1 LTVTRKRK
9 QALVAQYQDLAKKS
23 KAVILTSYSGLTVKQ
38 LEGLRNQIREL
49 GGEFHIVKNTLVDL
63 AFKELKLPLPE
74 GSMLGTTAIGF
85 ALEDVPPVA
94 KAIVDLTRA
103 SEGMRI
109 KGGLIEGKLYDAA
122 QIPLLADLPPL
133 PVVRARLLGL
143 LTTPASQVAGGLA
156 AVLRNL
162 AGVIRA
168 YSQSQSSEPA

>member
-1 LTVTRKRK
+1 MAVTRKRK

-63 AFKELKLPLPE
+63 AFKGLKLPLPE
-74 GSMLGTTAIGF
+74 GSMQGTTAIGF
-85 ALEDVPPVA
+85 ALEDVQPVA

-103 SEGMRI
+103 SEGMRV

-122 QIPLLADLPPL
+122 QITLLADLPPL

-143 LTTPASQVAGGLA
+143 LTTPASQAARVLA

>member
-1 LTVTRKRK
+1 
-9 QALVAQYQDLAKKS
+9 
-23 KAVILTSYSGLTVKQ
+23 
-38 LEGLRNQIREL
+38 
-49 GGEFHIVKNTLVDL
+49 
-63 AFKELKLPLPE
+63 KLPLPE
-74 GSMLGTTAIGF
+74 GSMQGTTAIGF
-85 ALEDVPPVA
+85 ALEDVQPVA

-103 SEGMRI
+103 SEGMRV

-122 QIPLLADLPPL
+122 QITLLADLPPL
-133 PVVRARLLGL
+133 PVVRARLLGV